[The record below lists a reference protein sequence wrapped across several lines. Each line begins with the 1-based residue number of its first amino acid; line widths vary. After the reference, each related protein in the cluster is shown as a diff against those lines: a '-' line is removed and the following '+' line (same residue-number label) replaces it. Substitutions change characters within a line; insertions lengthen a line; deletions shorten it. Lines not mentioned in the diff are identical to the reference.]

1 MGMIALN
8 LLIGVLWISSVCGGV
23 IKGQDDPSFEASVAG
38 NNLEENAALLT
49 NEELQTVALLERV
62 QTRLETL
69 DDAEKAEFVKKIS
82 TRQEKFI
89 PTLNKVET
97 IPGMYKL
104 NVPYLRANLEVPEAK
119 VEDAPGYEATISSG
133 DASPFERS
141 AAANPYG
148 GSVKDSKPVRTLDDV
163 YEAVTILKQL
173 IMVQIVQKQ
182 KQEEEEQQMLMSY
195 AGMFSNPPRSV
206 RPSYEHLPRRGKQSR
221 VRPSPPG
228 QAQLAA
234 YGQGYPGFTNLVN
247 SPPETDSYISLNKR
261 HRRSDDAEE
270 NEDDHMSNIVDRDEN
285 DEAIDVAQAYE
296 EWYNAWYTDTYKQWY
311 EQELKAATANFWVE
325 NEGESSNNDETS
337 YALFPGMGD
346 LVEPMQD
353 GIEEVQKLLE
363 PLNEELMKL
372 LDPLDEQL
380 REFGRYHGLDLSEGS
395 N

>member
-1 MGMIALN
+1 MALK
-8 LLIGVLWISSVCGGV
+8 LLFGVVCISSVFGGV
-23 IKGQDDPSFEASVAG
+23 IKSQNDPSLEAAVVAD
-38 NNLEENAALLT
+38 NNLEENPALLT
-49 NEELQTVALLERV
+49 DEELQTVALLERI
-62 QTRLETL
+62 QTKLKTL
-69 DDAEKAEFVKKIS
+69 DDSEKAQFVKKIS

-89 PTLNKVET
+89 QTLNKVET
-97 IPGMYKL
+97 IPGTYKL
-104 NVPYLRANLEVPEAK
+104 DVPFLRANLEVPEAT
-119 VEDAPGYEATISSG
+119 VEEAPSYEATMSLGNS
-133 DASPFERS
+133 SPFERS
-141 AAANPYG
+141 AAANPHG
-148 GSVKDSKPVRTLDDV
+148 GSVEDSKPVRTLDDV

-182 KQEEEEQQMLMSY
+182 KQEEEEHQMLMSY

-206 RPSYEHLPRRGKQSR
+206 RPSYQHQPRRGKQGR
-221 VRPSPPG
+221 ARPSPPG
-228 QAQLAA
+228 PAQLAA
-234 YGQGYPGFTNLVN
+234 YGPGYPGFTNLVN
-247 SPPETDSYISLNKR
+247 SPPESDGYRL
-261 HRRSDDAEE
+261 RRSVDAEE
-270 NEDDHMSNIVDRDEN
+270 NEDDHVSNIVDTDEN
-285 DEAIDVAQAYE
+285 DEALDVAQAYE
-296 EWYNAWYTDTYKQWY
+296 EWYNAWFTDGYKEWY
-311 EQELKAATANFWVE
+311 EQELKAATANFWEE